1 MLTNPEDQL
10 VVLANVSSG
19 VGKAKPTETL
29 GVGTLWGL
37 GHFGRQLVRRCLVTL
52 WQLFASKCQRI

>member
-10 VVLANVSSG
+10 VVLVHVSSG

-37 GHFGRQLVRRCLVTL
+37 GHFAESWCAV
-52 WQLFASKCQRI
+52 A